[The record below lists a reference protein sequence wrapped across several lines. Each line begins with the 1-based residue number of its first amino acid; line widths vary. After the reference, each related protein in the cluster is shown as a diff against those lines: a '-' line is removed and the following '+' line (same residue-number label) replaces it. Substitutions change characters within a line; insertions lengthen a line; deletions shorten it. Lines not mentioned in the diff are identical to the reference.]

1 MDMRIPKVTASR
13 LLRPAGGVY
22 IPIGVQLTNAPA
34 LWAHGITGKGK
45 IAALID
51 TGIDQTHPDLAGAVI
66 EYIDLTGQGVADSA
80 GHGTHVAGTIAGRNG
95 IRGVAPDA
103 KLLVIRVIGADG
115 SCDDSVVATA
125 IHRAVDWRGPNGER
139 VSVINLSLGG
149 GTDSPYLHEAIRY
162 AVTNNVEPV
171 CSSGN
176 NGDGRPDTS
185 EYSYPG
191 AYDESVEV
199 SAISAAGLLA
209 SFSNTNGSMDL
220 CAVGENVDSTWP
232 LAFGGGWASLSGTS
246 MAAPHIT
253 GLLLLEEQLFEAING
268 RPFKNEA
275 ERWAFACAHVR
286 VLEGLPREAQGMGL
300 GYGRDE
306 LMAGPFPDVP
316 ADDWGVG
323 FIRKAKAAGIMVGD
337 DQGLFWP
344 DRAPTRREL
353 AKVVCVL
360 KGL

>member
-1 MDMRIPKVTASR
+1 MDMRIPKVVASR

-22 IPIGVQLTNAPA
+22 IPIGIQLTNAPA

-45 IAALID
+45 IAAIID
-51 TGIDQTHPDLAGAVI
+51 TSVDTTHPDLAGAVI
-66 EYIDLTGQGVADSA
+66 EVIDLTGQGVADCH

-103 KLLVIRVIGADG
+103 KLLVIKVIGADG

-125 IHRAVDWRGPNGER
+125 IRRAVDWRGPAGEH
-139 VSVINLSLGG
+139 VSAINISLGG
-149 GTDSPYLHEAIRY
+149 GMDSTYLHEAIRY
-162 AVTNNVEPV
+162 AVANNVEPV
-171 CSSGN
+171 CSAGN
-176 NGDGRPDTS
+176 NGDGRPDTP

-191 AYDESVEV
+191 AYDESVEI
-199 SAISAAGLLA
+199 SAVSAAGLLA
-209 SFSNTNGSMDL
+209 SFSNTNSSMDM
-220 CAVGENVDSTWP
+220 CAVGERVDSTWP
-232 LAFGGGWASLSGTS
+232 IAFGGGWASLSGTS

-268 RPFKNEA
+268 RPFKDEV
-275 ERWAFACAHVR
+275 ERWGFACAHVR
-286 VLEGLPREAQGMGL
+286 VLEGLPRAAQGMGL

-316 ADDWGVG
+316 ADHWAVG
-323 FIRKAKAAGIMVGD
+323 WIRKVKAAGIMVGD
-337 DQGLFWP
+337 DAGLFNP
-344 DRAPTRREL
+344 ERAPTRAEL
-353 AKVVCVL
+353 AKVACIL